1 MTRCQRCGRPLRE
14 IGIDTESGQ
23 RCNSLSCINCG
34 NTVDEVILENRTRE
48 RREYWQRRADQES
61 RDLSRLEK
69 TIQEYELEGVRLS
82 F

>member
-1 MTRCQRCGRPLRE
+1 
-14 IGIDTESGQ
+14 
-23 RCNSLSCINCG
+23 
-34 NTVDEVILENRTRE
+34 VDEVILENRTRE